1 MCGMDLSTDRGA
13 VQRVEVGDS
22 EEDEAL
28 SHGRADGE
36 VQISAGSAGDSGRT
50 AGRRSLHYMYG
61 KL

>member
-1 MCGMDLSTDRGA
+1 MCGMDVSTDRGA
-13 VQRVEVGDS
+13 

-28 SHGRADGE
+28 SDGRADGE
-36 VQISAGSAGDSGRT
+36 VQTSAGSVGDSGRT